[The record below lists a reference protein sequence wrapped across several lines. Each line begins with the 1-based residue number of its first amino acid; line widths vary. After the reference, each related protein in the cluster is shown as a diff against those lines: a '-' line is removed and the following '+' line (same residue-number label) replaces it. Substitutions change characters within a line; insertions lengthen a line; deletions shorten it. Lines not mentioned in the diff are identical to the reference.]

1 MFISRT
7 STGLDIGSQSIK
19 LVQVQGRGSKARVK
33 VFGQTPTPRGLMENG
48 FITDPDVVGRELGK
62 LVDKLKLRGA
72 KTVSALSGQ
81 QVYTRL
87 LTLPAMK
94 LDEMRHAA
102 LYQATSFLPISIEDV
117 TTDIYPVRYFE
128 DEEGKQCEV
137 FFVAARKAQAENL
150 IRTCQVA
157 GLKLNR
163 VEIEPLALH
172 TLYRHQLNGDQVKG
186 VLNIGSTRSYLA
198 IFQENILVFVR
209 FISFGC
215 AAFYQYMMDSGAN
228 DVSLE
233 KLDCLDPGCETLMRD
248 LVSELNRSLDY
259 FRLQSKDEQL
269 SEIIL
274 CGGGAQVAN
283 IEEYLSREVGLP
295 VQVGDFTSQIQL
307 PDSIDDKEKSALI
320 FEYPVALG
328 LAMRGVK

>member
-1 MFISRT
+1 MFTSRT

-19 LVQVQGRGSKARVK
+19 LVQVQHRRSSARVK
-33 VFGQTPTPRGLMENG
+33 TFGQIPTPSGRMENG
-48 FITDPDVVGRELGK
+48 FITDPDVVGQELGK
-62 LVDKLKLRGA
+62 LVDRLKLRGA

-128 DEEGKQCEV
+128 DEEGKKCEV

-150 IRTCQVA
+150 IKTCQVA

-172 TLYRHQLNGDQVKG
+172 TLYHQQLSGQKVKG
-186 VLNIGSTRSYLA
+186 VLNIGATRSYLA
-198 IFQENILVFVR
+198 IFQEDILVFVR
-209 FISFGC
+209 SIGFGC
-215 AAFYQYMMDSGAN
+215 TALYQYMKESGTGN
-228 DVSLE
+228 MKLE
-233 KLDCLDPGCETLMRD
+233 NLDCQDAGCETLMRD
-248 LVSELNRSLDY
+248 IVSELSRFLEY
-259 FRLQSKDEQL
+259 FRLQSKHEEL

-274 CGGGAQVAN
+274 CGGGARVGD
-283 IEEYLSREVGLP
+283 IEGYLSREVGLS

-307 PDSIDDKEKSALI
+307 PDSITAKEKSDLLYD
-320 FEYPVALG
+320 YPVALG

>member
-1 MFISRT
+1 MFTSRT

-19 LVQVQGRGSKARVK
+19 LVQVQHRRSSARVK
-33 VFGQTPTPRGLMENG
+33 TFGQIPTPSGRMENG
-48 FITDPDVVGRELGK
+48 FITDPDVVGQELGK
-62 LVDKLKLRGA
+62 LVDRLKLRGA
-72 KTVSALSGQ
+72 ITVSALSGQ

-128 DEEGKQCEV
+128 DEEGKKCEV

-150 IRTCQVA
+150 IKTCQVA

-172 TLYRHQLNGDQVKG
+172 TLYHQQLSGQKVKG
-186 VLNIGSTRSYLA
+186 VLNIGATRSYLA
-198 IFQENILVFVR
+198 IFQEDILVFVR
-209 FISFGC
+209 SIGFGC
-215 AAFYQYMMDSGAN
+215 AAFYQYMQESGAG
-228 DVSLE
+228 DGELE
-233 KLDCLDPGCETLMRD
+233 RLNCQDPGVERLIRD
-248 LVSELNRSLDY
+248 IVSELSRFLEY
-259 FRLQSKDEQL
+259 FRLQSKHEEL

-274 CGGGAQVAN
+274 CGGGARVGG
-283 IEEYLSREVGLP
+283 IEEYLSREVGLS
-295 VQVGDFTSQIQL
+295 VQVGNFTSQIKL
-307 PDSIDDKEKSALI
+307 PDSITAKE
-320 FEYPVALG
+320 
-328 LAMRGVK
+328 

>member
-1 MFISRT
+1 MFTSRT

-19 LVQVQGRGSKARVK
+19 LVQVQHRRSSARVK
-33 VFGQTPTPRGLMENG
+33 TFGQIPTPSGRMENG
-48 FITDPDVVGRELGK
+48 FITDPDVVGQELGK
-62 LVDKLKLRGA
+62 LVDRLKLRGA
-72 KTVSALSGQ
+72 KVVSALAGQ

-117 TTDIYPVRYFE
+117 TTDVYPVRYFE
-128 DEEGKQCEV
+128 DGEGKKCEV

-150 IRTCQVA
+150 IKTCQVA

-172 TLYRHQLNGDQVKG
+172 TLYHQQLSGEKVKG
-186 VLNIGSTRSYLA
+186 VLNIGATRSYLA
-198 IFQENILVFVR
+198 IFQEDILVFVR
-209 FISFGC
+209 SIGFGC
-215 AAFYQYMMDSGAN
+215 TALYQYMKESGTGN
-228 DVSLE
+228 MKLESLHCQ
-233 KLDCLDPGCETLMRD
+233 DFGCETLMRD
-248 LVSELNRSLDY
+248 IVSELSRLLEY
-259 FRLQSKDEQL
+259 FRLQSKHEEL

-274 CGGGAQVAN
+274 CGGGARVGG
-283 IEEYLSREVGLP
+283 IEEYLSREIGVP
-295 VQVGDFTSQIQL
+295 VMVGDFAAHIQL
-307 PDSIDDKEKSALI
+307 PDNIAAKDKSDLTY
-320 FEYPVALG
+320 EYPVALG

>member
-1 MFISRT
+1 MFTSRT

-19 LVQVQGRGSKARVK
+19 LVQVQRRGNKAKVK
-33 VFGQTPTPRGLMENG
+33 TFGQIPTPSGLMENG
-48 FITDPDVVGRELGK
+48 FITDPDVVGQELGK
-62 LVDKLKLRGA
+62 LVDRLKLRGA

-117 TTDIYPVRYFE
+117 TTDVYPVRYFE
-128 DEEGKQCEV
+128 DEEGKRCEV

-150 IRTCQVA
+150 IKTCQVA

-172 TLYRHQLNGDQVKG
+172 TLYHQQLSGQKVKG
-186 VLNIGSTRSYLA
+186 VLNIGATRSYLA
-198 IFQENILVFVR
+198 IFQEDILVFVR
-209 FISFGC
+209 SIGFGC
-215 AAFYQYMMDSGAN
+215 TALYQYMKESGTGN
-228 DVSLE
+228 MKLE
-233 KLDCLDPGCETLMRD
+233 NLDCQDAGCETLMRD
-248 LVSELNRSLDY
+248 IVSELSRSLEY
-259 FRLQSKDEQL
+259 FRLQSKHEEL

-274 CGGGAQVAN
+274 CGGGARVGG
-283 IEEYLSREVGLP
+283 IEEYLSGQIGVP
-295 VQVGDFTSQIQL
+295 VMVGDFAAHIQL
-307 PDSIDDKEKSALI
+307 PDNIAAKDKSDLTY
-320 FEYPVALG
+320 EYPVALG

>member
-1 MFISRT
+1 MFTSRT

-19 LVQVQGRGSKARVK
+19 LVQVQRRGNKAKVK
-33 VFGQTPTPRGLMENG
+33 TFGQIPTPSGLMENG
-48 FITDPDVVGRELGK
+48 FITDPDVVGQELGK
-62 LVDKLKLRGA
+62 LVDRLKLRGA

-128 DEEGKQCEV
+128 DEEGKKCEV

-150 IRTCQVA
+150 IKTCQVA

-172 TLYRHQLNGDQVKG
+172 TLYHQQLSGQKVKG
-186 VLNIGSTRSYLA
+186 VLNIGATRSYLA
-198 IFQENILVFVR
+198 IFQEDILVFVR
-209 FISFGC
+209 SIGFGC
-215 AAFYQYMMDSGAN
+215 TALYQYMKESGTGN
-228 DVSLE
+228 MKLE
-233 KLDCLDPGCETLMRD
+233 NLDCQDAGCETLMRD
-248 LVSELNRSLDY
+248 IVSELSRSLEY
-259 FRLQSKDEQL
+259 FRLQSKHEEL

-274 CGGGAQVAN
+274 CGGGARVGG
-283 IEEYLSREVGLP
+283 IEEYLSGQIGVP
-295 VQVGDFTSQIQL
+295 VMVGDFAAHIQL
-307 PDSIDDKEKSALI
+307 PDNIAAKDKSDLTY
-320 FEYPVALG
+320 EYPVALG

>member
-1 MFISRT
+1 MFTSRT

-19 LVQVQGRGSKARVK
+19 LVQVQHRRSSARVK
-33 VFGQTPTPRGLMENG
+33 TFGQIPTPSGRMENG
-48 FITDPDVVGRELGK
+48 FITDPDVVGQELGK
-62 LVDKLKLRGA
+62 LVDRLKLRGA

-128 DEEGKQCEV
+128 DEEGKKCEV

-150 IRTCQVA
+150 IKTCQVA

-172 TLYRHQLNGDQVKG
+172 TLYHQQLSGQKVKG
-186 VLNIGSTRSYLA
+186 VLNIGATRSYLA
-198 IFQENILVFVR
+198 IFQEDILVFVR
-209 FISFGC
+209 SIGFGC
-215 AAFYQYMMDSGAN
+215 AAFYQYMQESGAG
-228 DVSLE
+228 DGELE
-233 KLDCLDPGCETLMRD
+233 KLNCQDPGVERLMRD
-248 LVSELNRSLDY
+248 IVSELSRFLEY
-259 FRLQSKDEQL
+259 FRLQSKHEEL

-274 CGGGAQVAN
+274 CGGGARVGG
-283 IEEYLSREVGLP
+283 IEEYLSREVGLS

-307 PDSIDDKEKSALI
+307 PDSITAKEKSDLLYD
-320 FEYPVALG
+320 YPVALG

>member
-1 MFISRT
+1 LFTSRT

-19 LVQVQGRGSKARVK
+19 LVQVQHRRSSARVK
-33 VFGQTPTPRGLMENG
+33 TFGQIPTPSGRMENG
-48 FITDPDVVGRELGK
+48 FITDPDVVGQELGK
-62 LVDKLKLRGA
+62 LVDRLKLRGA

-128 DEEGKQCEV
+128 DEEGKKCEV

-150 IRTCQVA
+150 IKTCQVA

-172 TLYRHQLNGDQVKG
+172 TLYHQQLSGQKVKG
-186 VLNIGSTRSYLA
+186 VLNIGATRSYLA
-198 IFQENILVFVR
+198 IFQEDILVFVR
-209 FISFGC
+209 SIGFGC
-215 AAFYQYMMDSGAN
+215 TALYQYMKESGTGN
-228 DVSLE
+228 MKLE
-233 KLDCLDPGCETLMRD
+233 NLDCQDAGCETLMRD
-248 LVSELNRSLDY
+248 IVSELSRFLEY
-259 FRLQSKDEQL
+259 FRLQSKHEEL

-274 CGGGAQVAN
+274 CGGGARVGD
-283 IEEYLSREVGLP
+283 IEGYLSREVGLS

-307 PDSIDDKEKSALI
+307 PDSITAKEKSDLLYD
-320 FEYPVALG
+320 YPVALG

>member
-19 LVQVQGRGSKARVK
+19 LVQVQRRGNKAKVK
-33 VFGQTPTPRGLMENG
+33 TFGQIPTPSGLMENG
-48 FITDPDVVGRELGK
+48 FITDPDVVGQELGK
-62 LVDKLKLRGA
+62 LVDRLKLRGA

-117 TTDIYPVRYFE
+117 TTDVYPVRYFE
-128 DEEGKQCEV
+128 DEEGKRCEV

-150 IRTCQVA
+150 IKTCQVA

-172 TLYRHQLNGDQVKG
+172 TLYHEQLSGGKIKG
-186 VLNIGSTRSYLA
+186 VLNIGAQRSYLA
-198 IFQENILVFVR
+198 IFQQDTLVFVR
-209 FISFGC
+209 SIGFGC
-215 AAFYQYMMDSGAN
+215 AAFYQYMRETGAE
-228 DVSLE
+228 DGELE
-233 KLDCLDPGCETLMRD
+233 KLNCQDSGCERLMRD
-248 LVSELNRSLDY
+248 IVNELSRSLEY
-259 FRLQSKDEQL
+259 FRLQSKGQEL
-269 SEIIL
+269 SAIIL
-274 CGGGAQVAN
+274 CGGGARVGD
-283 IEEYLSREVGLP
+283 IEGYLSREVGVL
-295 VQVGDFTSQIQL
+295 VQIGDFPSQIQL
-307 PDSIDDKEKSALI
+307 PDSITAQERTDLI
-320 FEYPVALG
+320 YDYPVALG

>member
-1 MFISRT
+1 LFISRT

-19 LVQVQGRGSKARVK
+19 LVQVQRRGNKAKVK
-33 VFGQTPTPRGLMENG
+33 TFGQIPTPSGLMENG
-48 FITDPDVVGRELGK
+48 FITDPDVVGQELGK
-62 LVDKLKLRGA
+62 LVDRLKLRGA

-128 DEEGKQCEV
+128 DEEGKKCEV

-150 IRTCQVA
+150 IKTCQVA

-172 TLYRHQLNGDQVKG
+172 TLYHQQLSGQKVKG
-186 VLNIGSTRSYLA
+186 VLNIGATRSYLA
-198 IFQENILVFVR
+198 IFQEDILVFVR
-209 FISFGC
+209 SIGFGC
-215 AAFYQYMMDSGAN
+215 TALYQYMKESGTGN
-228 DVSLE
+228 MKLE
-233 KLDCLDPGCETLMRD
+233 NLDCQDAGCETLMRD
-248 LVSELNRSLDY
+248 IVSELSRSLEY
-259 FRLQSKDEQL
+259 FRLQSKHEEL

-274 CGGGAQVAN
+274 CGGGARVGG
-283 IEEYLSREVGLP
+283 IEEYLSGQIGVP
-295 VQVGDFTSQIQL
+295 VMVGDFAAHIQL
-307 PDSIDDKEKSALI
+307 PDNIAAKDKSDLTY
-320 FEYPVALG
+320 EYPVALG